1 MKKLIL
7 LLLFVMLVFS
17 CQSIVDNIIE
27 ITTGYSSVRIQY
39 NFVFREQMTS
49 DGDPCDRS
57 QESGFVQEKFCT
69 SCGSSGKY
77 VIIDG
82 FSARG
87 MSEKVFVERGWDWKN
102 KIYYNENPTSRWPAV
117 VKFNNQEY
125 INTLDE
131 MMFVKELGQYVCSFN
146 KGRTRDNA
154 NRFEKRY
161 NESLNEMLAFCKLNK
176 KYFNSEL
183 IVEITDVIK
192 QRIIR

>member
-27 ITTGYSSVRIQY
+27 LTTGYSSDRIQY
-39 NFVFREQMTS
+39 NYVFREQMTS

-87 MSEKVFVERGWDWKN
+87 MSEKVFVERCVERMET
-102 KIYYNENPTSRWPAV
+102 IT
-117 VKFNNQEY
+117 
-125 INTLDE
+125 
-131 MMFVKELGQYVCSFN
+131 ELGR
-146 KGRTRDNA
+146 K
-154 NRFEKRY
+154 RFY
-161 NESLNEMLAFCKLNK
+161 G
-176 KYFNSEL
+176 L
-183 IVEITDVIK
+183 IVVSHDPSAVSKRITNLANTKIVFRSLRLPFK
-192 QRIIR
+192 GN